1 MYNYSIL
8 DSCTLGSDMNSFN
21 PPPPPPLDDDDDNN
35 AVTVVARTAVQ
46 QDSNQPKGWKP
57 TAAEPLSVYR
67 CTMTKRDGTQC
78 QKWGVRGTIPALCTK
93 HGAQLPS
100 VRKAAEERVA
110 IARVLMQ
117 SETVYAFDVLQ
128 QLMQPG
134 VAEGIRLKA
143 ATEIL
148 DRAGLKAGME
158 VAVTVEHT
166 GSPLADILNQLEI
179 IAGHAEPVLE
189 AEEIFDA

>member
-1 MYNYSIL
+1 
-8 DSCTLGSDMNSFN
+8 MNSFN
-21 PPPPPPLDDDDDNN
+21 PPPPPPLDDDDNN
-35 AVTVVARTAVQ
+35 TVNIVARTAVQ
-46 QDSNQPKGWKP
+46 QDSDQPKGWKP
-57 TAAEPLSVYR
+57 TAAAPLSVYR

-128 QLMQPG
+128 QLMRPG

-143 ATEIL
+143 ATEVL

-158 VAVTVEHT
+158 VNVTVEHV
-166 GSPLADILNQLEI
+166 GSPLDDIMNQLEI
-179 IAGHAEPVLE
+179 IAGNKDPILEP
-189 AEEIFDA
+189 EEIFDAEEVDEA